1 MINKIFQ
8 ISDIHIRLY
17 RRFKE
22 YQLVLENLI
31 NIINERKDENS
42 IIIITGDLFHSK
54 TEMSPESINLGTQ
67 FLNKL
72 SQILPTIIIAGNHD
86 ANLANNNRLD
96 SLSPLISLINEYNK
110 NLFYYKNTG
119 WYQYQNL
126 NIWVNSIFEEKLP
139 KEFPKN
145 NNINICLYHGF
156 VNNPVINGIFMKSKF
171 VIKDFAG
178 FDYVLLGDIHSGY
191 IVSEKPLM
199 AYAGSLLQ
207 LNFGEQQDSHGLL
220 LWHLDEKRIEKIE
233 VPNDYSFYNIIV
245 ENGKIIEMPNI
256 VSKYP
261 RIKIK
266 YKNTSYS
273 QLKSIQSELKQNYNI
288 QQIALFKLMDDIED
302 KNRLFKYQLQNL
314 NDIDY
319 QQTIIKQY
327 INQTNLIPKEHINKI
342 LEINKE
348 LNKNL
353 KINIVAKSSNLWNI
367 QTLEFSNFFSY
378 QENNIVD
385 FRDKKGI
392 LGIVGENRSGKCVD
406 PSTTI
411 DIQYDED
418 EIINLLGFIPEE
430 LSEPQNK

>member
-327 INQTNLIPKEHINKI
+327 INQTNLVPKEHINKI

-353 KINIVAKSSNLWNI
+353 RINIVAKSSNLWNI